1 MIKNEFRALGGMS
14 TWEEEMG
21 EREREERGTTEMW
34 GRSIHLDLSR

>member
-21 EREREERGTTEMW
+21 ERERREGPLRCGEGQTLICH
-34 GRSIHLDLSR
+34 GDD